1 MFKLVV
7 CRQLSVDFFNAINF
21 KSARDGQRTINNGH
35 RCMNIGSVTLE
46 NKTILAPLAGITNL
60 PFRLLAKEA
69 GCALVCSEMVSA
81 HGLVNR
87 SGRTEQML
95 DSRPEEKP
103 LSVQIFGSDPAV
115 MAEAARLVQSSGADI
130 IDINFGCS
138 VRKILKTGSGAALM
152 RSPDTAQAVIGA
164 VRKAVEIPLTIK
176 LRTGWDSTGN
186 QAFEISKIA
195 ESCGVD
201 AIAIHPR
208 TATQG
213 FSGNADW
220 RIIKELKKRVSV
232 PVIGNGD
239 IFSADDA
246 LAMLAQ
252 TGCDAIMIGR
262 MAIGNPWIFSHVRAR
277 IRGQA
282 EPVTG
287 LDHRFE
293 IMRRY
298 VRKSVKYSGEE
309 IACRMMRSRL
319 CWFAKG
325 LRNSSQFRKSINH
338 ISTET
343 EALQRIEAY
352 HKSLQSN
359 E

>member
-1 MFKLVV
+1 M
-7 CRQLSVDFFNAINF
+7 Q
-21 KSARDGQRTINNGH
+21 
-35 RCMNIGSVTLE
+35 IGNVKLE

-60 PFRLLAKEA
+60 PFRLIAKEA

-87 SGRTEQML
+87 SRRTEQLL

-103 LSVQIFGSDPAV
+103 LSVQIFGSQPEV
-115 MAEAARLVQSSGADI
+115 MAEAARLVESAGADV
-130 IDINFGCS
+130 IDVNFGCA
-138 VRKILKTGSGAALM
+138 VRKIIKTGSGVALM
-152 RSPDTAQAVIGA
+152 RTPDTAAAVIRA
-164 VRKAVEIPLTIK
+164 VREAVAIPLTVK
-176 LRTGWDSTGN
+176 LRSGWNPTGD

-213 FSGNADW
+213 FSGHADW
-220 RIIKELKKRVSV
+220 AIIREIKKRVAI

-239 IFSADDA
+239 IFSAEDA
-246 LAMLAQ
+246 IAMLAQ
-252 TGCDAIMIGR
+252 TECDAIMIGR
-262 MAIGNPWIFSHVRAR
+262 MAIGNPWIFSQVRAR
-277 IRGQA
+277 MRGET
-282 EPVTG
+282 EPEVNM
-287 LDHRFE
+287 DQRFD

-298 VRKSVKYSGEE
+298 LRESVKYFGEQ

-338 ISTET
+338 ISTQS
-343 EALQRIEAY
+343 EALQRSEAY
-352 HKSLQSN
+352 HKALQAN

>member
-1 MFKLVV
+1 M
-7 CRQLSVDFFNAINF
+7 Q
-21 KSARDGQRTINNGH
+21 
-35 RCMNIGSVTLE
+35 IGNVKLE

-60 PFRLLAKEA
+60 PFRLIAKEA

-87 SGRTEQML
+87 SRRTEQLL

-103 LSVQIFGSDPAV
+103 LSVQIFGSQPEV
-115 MAEAARLVQSSGADI
+115 MAEAARLVESAGADV
-130 IDINFGCS
+130 IDVNFGCA
-138 VRKILKTGSGAALM
+138 VRKIIKTGSGVALM
-152 RSPDTAQAVIGA
+152 RTPDTAAAVIRA
-164 VRKAVEIPLTIK
+164 VREAVAIPLTVK
-176 LRTGWDSTGN
+176 LRSGWNPTGD

-213 FSGNADW
+213 FSGHADW
-220 RIIKELKKRVSV
+220 AIIREIKKRVAI

-239 IFSADDA
+239 IFSAEDA
-246 LAMLAQ
+246 IAMLAQ
-252 TGCDAIMIGR
+252 TECDAIMIGR

-277 IRGQA
+277 MRGET
-282 EPVTG
+282 EPEVNM
-287 LDHRFE
+287 DQRFD

-298 VRKSVKYSGEE
+298 LRESVKYFGEQ

-338 ISTET
+338 ISTQS

-352 HKSLQSN
+352 HKALQAN

>member
-1 MFKLVV
+1 
-7 CRQLSVDFFNAINF
+7 
-21 KSARDGQRTINNGH
+21 
-35 RCMNIGSVTLE
+35 MNIGSVELE

-60 PFRLLAKEA
+60 PFRLIAKEA

-81 HGLVNR
+81 HGLVNG
-87 SGRTEQML
+87 SHRTRQLL

-103 LSVQIFGSDPAV
+103 LSVQIFGSQPEI
-115 MAEAARLVQSSGADI
+115 MAEAARLVEAAGADI
-130 IDINFGCS
+130 IDINFGCA
-138 VRKILKTGSGAALM
+138 VRKITKTGSGVALM
-152 RSPDTAQAVIGA
+152 REPETAKAVIGS
-164 VRKAVEIPLTIK
+164 VRKAVAIPLTVK
-176 LRTGWDSTGN
+176 LRSGWDATGA
-186 QAFEISKIA
+186 QAFEIAQIA

-213 FSGNADW
+213 FSGQADW
-220 RIIKELKKRVSV
+220 HIIKEVKKRVAV

-239 IFSADDA
+239 IFSAGDA
-246 LAMLAQ
+246 VAMLNQ

-277 IRGQA
+277 MCGEA
-282 EPVTG
+282 EPDVD
-287 LDHRFE
+287 LDKRFD

-298 VRKSVKYSGEE
+298 LRASVKYFGED

-338 ISTET
+338 IATES
-343 EALQRIEAY
+343 EALQKIQAFRDA
-352 HKSLQSN
+352 LQPDSELN
-359 E
+359 IL